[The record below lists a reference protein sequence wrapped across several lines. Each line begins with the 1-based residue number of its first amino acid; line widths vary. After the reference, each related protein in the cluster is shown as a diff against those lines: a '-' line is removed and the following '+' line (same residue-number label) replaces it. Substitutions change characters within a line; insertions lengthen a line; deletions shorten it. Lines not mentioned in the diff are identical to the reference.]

1 LSTGLNIKNFLALRL
16 RIFHAITSAARR
28 SIPNRN
34 QLIATIYHP
43 FVTNLHLVS
52 GVTTFGNVNDLAR
65 QLDERVERLL
75 RGCRPSFLLT
85 QEPKY
90 GATWSIP
97 GGRVEHGE
105 PLAAAAVREALEET
119 GVPIK
124 LDGILRVE
132 HSPGESHARIRVIFI
147 GSPLDD
153 TAPRTVP
160 DDESLGAA
168 YLTLDEI
175 RARPLRGAELRVLLE
190 TVADGCQ
197 VFPLDLLGGEMS
209 V

>member
-1 LSTGLNIKNFLALRL
+1 MAPAASPDARVHVPRAPIPTWYFALVVV
-16 RIFHAITSAARR
+16 RR
-28 SIPNRN
+28 GHR
-34 QLIATIYHP
+34 
-43 FVTNLHLVS
+43 
-52 GVTTFGNVNDLAR
+52 
-65 QLDERVERLL
+65 
-75 RGCRPSFLLT
+75 FLLT
-85 QEPKY
+85 QEHKY

-97 GGRVEHGE
+97 GGRVEPGE
-105 PLAAAAVREALEET
+105 SLGAAAVREVLEET

-124 LDGILRVE
+124 LDGVLRVE
-132 HSPGESHARIRVIFI
+132 HTPGEGSARFRVIFL

-197 VFPLDLLGGEMS
+197 VFPLELLGTEMS